1 MFVKQHQSVLRGPQ
15 PCTLGLFII
24 LLSLF
29 GEAMAVEAKP
39 LVFREIERGDTRVL
53 TQQGQAFLAEKIRAG
68 AYTVEVVNVS
78 WEEDRRAL
86 KKQPT
91 IYETKYDGQRFLFLS
106 AGNYARVYLEFQD
119 EDKKVRTNVIE
130 FPGIDWTEF
139 LHKNKNHLIDTKKFV
154 AAREYILQIGATG
167 MMFRVGI
174 NDFLILERKVE
185 RGSSQGSVP
194 VNVALKAGPGNRL
207 RVQSRKLSD
216 DGELTLVLYDRND
229 GERQVFNVRVDDN
242 NHEAQMEFD
251 IPADRPLP
259 PQQSIFDLETWET
272 LP

>member
-1 MFVKQHQSVLRGPQ
+1 MVVQQYKSVLRGPHSW
-15 PCTLGLFII
+15 TSGLFIF
-24 LLSLF
+24 LFSLF
-29 GEAMAVEAKP
+29 GEAMAVEVKP
-39 LVFREIERGDTRVL
+39 FVFRELARADTRVL
-53 TQQGQAFLAEKIRAG
+53 TQQGKVFLAEKIRAG

-91 IYETKYDGQRFLFLS
+91 IYETKHDGQRFLFLS
-106 AGNYARVYLEFQD
+106 AGNYARVYMEFQGSGK
-119 EDKKVRTNVIE
+119 EVRTNVIA
-130 FPGIDWTEF
+130 FPGVDWTEF
-139 LHKNKNHLIDTKKFV
+139 LHKNKNHLIDTKQFI
-154 AAREYILQIGATG
+154 APREYILQIGAVG

-174 NDFLILERKVE
+174 NDFLILDRKVE

-194 VNVALKAGPGNRL
+194 VNAALKAGPGNRL

-229 GERQVFNVRVDDN
+229 GERQVFNVRVDGD
-242 NHEAQMEFD
+242 NHEAQMEFE

-259 PQQSIFDLETWET
+259 PQQSIFDLEAWRT